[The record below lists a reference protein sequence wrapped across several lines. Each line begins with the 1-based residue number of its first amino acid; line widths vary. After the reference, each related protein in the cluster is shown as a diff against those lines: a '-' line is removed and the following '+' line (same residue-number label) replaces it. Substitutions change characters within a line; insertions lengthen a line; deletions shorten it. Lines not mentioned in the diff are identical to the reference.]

1 MVTQLNDGSTKPFMC
16 VCGNID
22 TSAICVLAQFIG
34 ETTNSKIFR
43 RTLASQYWHHNIDIT
58 FWVLPV
64 SLGYL
69 QQFWFCSRKQE

>member
-43 RTLASQYWHHNIDIT
+43 RTLASQYWHHILSPTSIT
-58 FWVLPV
+58 GIPSAVLV
-64 SLGYL
+64 LLTEAGI
-69 QQFWFCSRKQE
+69 KVV